1 MSKLENP
8 WRTLIQAAASSP
20 SPHNAQPWK
29 VRIIDDSRAEL
40 FIDRKRALP
49 DEDTTGCFMICA
61 MGIFCEALEGIAATH
76 GLKLAAEYFEP
87 SYENELNLFAKFE
100 LTEADDDCVPYP
112 RELYSKRKTSR
123 LPNLK
128 KPVPDELPTKLKAI
142 DSGTDQQLS
151 VISDPQLIH
160 WIMDLNLETTF
171 IDMNNAPYRKEFH
184 NWVRTKPREAARR
197 RDGLDARCMNLKPI
211 EFWMNAN
218 FYWMYRIPIVSTFIK
233 YWYNFRIGHI
243 QHFGIISGS
252 FWENES
258 AVSAGRY
265 LLKLWL
271 EMARND
277 IYLHP
282 FGNLVTNLET
292 RSTLEKKLGIENIWL
307 VFRMGYTQEPPESY
321 RLDVSEIII
330 D

>member
-1 MSKLENP
+1 MNKLENP
-8 WRTLIQAAASSP
+8 WRILIQSAASSP

-29 VRIIDDSRAEL
+29 VRIIDESHAEL
-40 FIDRKRALP
+40 FIDGKRALP
-49 DEDTTGCFMICA
+49 DEDETGCFMICA

-76 GLKLAAEYFEP
+76 GLRLSAKYFDP
-87 SYENELNLFAKFE
+87 SFDNELNLFAKLE
-100 LTEADDDCVPYP
+100 LSEADDAITPFP

-128 KPVPDELPTKLKAI
+128 KLVQDEVLARLKSI
-142 DSGTDQQLS
+142 ENPSGQRLS

-160 WIMDLNLETTF
+160 WMMDLNLETTF
-171 IDMNNAPYRKEFH
+171 IDMNKAPYRREFH
-184 NWVRTKPREAARR
+184 NWVRTNPRKAAEL

-218 FYWMYRIPIVSTFIK
+218 FYWMYQIPVISTLIK

-252 FWENES
+252 FWDNDS
-258 AVSAGRY
+258 AVAAGRY
-265 LLKLWL
+265 LLRLWL
-271 EMARND
+271 EMARED
-277 IYLHP
+277 VYVHP

-307 VFRMGYTQEPPESY
+307 VFRMGYTQEPPGSY